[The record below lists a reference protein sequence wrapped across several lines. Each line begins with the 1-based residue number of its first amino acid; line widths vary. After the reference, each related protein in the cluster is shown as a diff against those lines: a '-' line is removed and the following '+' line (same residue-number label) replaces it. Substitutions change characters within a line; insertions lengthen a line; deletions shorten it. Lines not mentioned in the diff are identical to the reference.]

1 MQVDS
6 FELAEQ
12 TTFEDFHFPFRVV
25 IRGSGLD
32 PRAVPFDA
40 RFGEADSPADSVI
53 VWALMPTLD
62 GALVGFLDETPAL
75 DAELHLGYLGEPLVA
90 TGLDPRIPA

>member
-40 RFGEADSPADSVI
+40 RFGEADSVI
-53 VWALMPTLD
+53 VGALMPTLD

>member
-1 MQVDS
+1 
-6 FELAEQ
+6 
-12 TTFEDFHFPFRVV
+12 
-25 IRGSGLD
+25 
-32 PRAVPFDA
+32 
-40 RFGEADSPADSVI
+40 
-53 VWALMPTLD
+53 MPTLD

>member
-12 TTFEDFHFPFRVV
+12 TVLEGFEFPFRVV

-40 RFGEADSPADSVI
+40 RFGEADHVI
-53 VWALMPTLD
+53 VWGLMPTLD
-62 GALVGFLDETPAL
+62 GAVVGFLDETPAL
-75 DAELHLGYLGEPLVA
+75 DAELHFGYLGEPLVA
-90 TGLDPRIPA
+90 TGLDPRVPA

>member
-32 PRAVPFDA
+32 PRAVPFHA
-40 RFGEADSPADSVI
+40 RFGEADSVI

-90 TGLDPRIPA
+90 TGLDPRVPA

>member
-32 PRAVPFDA
+32 PRAVPFHA
-40 RFGEADSPADSVI
+40 RFGEADSVI

>member
-12 TTFEDFHFPFRVV
+12 TPFEDFDFPFRVV

-40 RFGEADSPADSVI
+40 HFGESDRVI

-62 GALVGFLDETPAL
+62 GAVVGFLDETPPL
-75 DAELHLGYLGEPLVA
+75 DAELHFGYLGEPLLA
-90 TGLDPRIPA
+90 TGLDPRVPA

>member
-40 RFGEADSPADSVI
+40 RFGEADSVI
-53 VWALMPTLD
+53 VWALMPALD

-75 DAELHLGYLGEPLVA
+75 DAELHFGYLGEPLVA
-90 TGLDPRIPA
+90 TGLDPRVPA